1 MNKYSTY
8 KEIDF
13 LTDDYF
19 VESMLNPTAENNAFW
34 QQLIEKKIVCE
45 NEFLSAF
52 MTFKQ
57 LHECKSDVSAER
69 IDHLWARISTTNEK
83 NRYRAKRRTFI
94 RYVSV
99 ACMLILI
106 TLVPYYLFMARKDI
120 SSPISVKVE
129 SDTIIVADPGNNIQ
143 LASKTG
149 VINLEGNEANIEYDE
164 KNSRLK
170 VNEETIEIKRNQPSL
185 HYSYLTV
192 PYGKRAFLKLSDG
205 TSLWVNSG
213 SKIKFP
219 DEFTGKEREIFVEG
233 EIYAEIFRDEK
244 RPFII
249 TTDKLSITVLGTE
262 FNLSAYKDEKTINV
276 VLVHGSVQVE
286 PELGVSVV
294 MEPNQLYTYNNNI
307 STVES
312 IDVEEYISWKEGR
325 LIFHNE
331 PFEKILLRLA
341 RYYNV
346 TMILPKANSGIT
358 CSGKLE
364 LKDDFDK
371 ILNGLMGII
380 SFNYAANKNEYRI
393 RFNE

>member
-19 VESMLNPTAENNAFW
+19 IQSMLNPNAENSAYW
-34 QQLIEKKIVCE
+34 QKLIEKKIVCE

-57 LHECKSDVSAER
+57 LHECRPDVPAER
-69 IDHLWARISTTNEK
+69 IDYLWDRISTTNEK
-83 NRYRAKRRTFI
+83 DRYRVKRRIFVRSI
-94 RYVSV
+94 AA
-99 ACMLILI
+99 ACILILI
-106 TLVPYYLFMARKDI
+106 TLLPYNLFMKKGHNNL
-120 SSPISVKVE
+120 SVTAIE
-129 SDTIIVADPGNNIQ
+129 NDTILLADPGNNIQ

-149 VINLEGNEANIEYDE
+149 IISLEGNEASIEYDE
-164 KNSRLK
+164 KNSLLK
-170 VNEETIEIKRNQPSL
+170 VNEETIEIKRSHQSL

-205 TSLWVNSG
+205 TSLWINSG

-219 DEFTGKEREIFVEG
+219 DEFADKEREIFVEG
-233 EIYAEIFRDEK
+233 EIYADIFRDEE

-249 TTDKLSITVLGTE
+249 TTNKLSIKVLGTE
-262 FNLSAYKDEKTINV
+262 FNLSAYKDEETVSI
-276 VLVHGSVQVE
+276 VLVDGSVQVE
-286 PELGVSVV
+286 PGSGISTV
-294 MEPNQLYTYNNNI
+294 MEPNQLYTYSNNV
-307 STVES
+307 STVEI

-331 PFEKILLRLA
+331 PIEKILLRLS

-346 TMILPKANSGIT
+346 TMILPKASSEIT

-371 ILNGLMGII
+371 LLNGLMEII
-380 SFNYAANKNEYRI
+380 PFSYAAKKNEYRI
-393 RFNE
+393 KFD

>member
-19 VESMLNPTAENNAFW
+19 IESMLNPNAENSAYW
-34 QQLIEKKIVCE
+34 QKLIEKKIVCE

-57 LHECKSDVSAER
+57 LHESRSDAPAER
-69 IDHLWARISTTNEK
+69 IDYLWDRINETNEK
-83 NRYRAKRRTFI
+83 NRHQAKRRI
-94 RYVSV
+94 LLRYIPA
-99 ACMLILI
+99 ACILILLI
-106 TLVPYYLFMARKDI
+106 LLPYYFFMERGYDNLSAFGTI
-120 SSPISVKVE
+120 E
-129 SDTIIVADPGNNIQ
+129 SDTIMVADPGNSIQ
-143 LASKTG
+143 LVSKTG
-149 VINLEGNEANIEYDE
+149 VISLEGNEASIEYDE
-164 KNSRLK
+164 KNSLLK
-170 VNEETIEIKRNQPSL
+170 VNEETIEIKRSSQSL

-192 PYGKRAFLKLSDG
+192 PYGKRAFLRLSDG
-205 TSLWVNSG
+205 TALWINSG

-233 EIYAEIFRDEK
+233 EIYADIFRDED

-249 TTDKLSITVLGTE
+249 TTDKLSIKVLGTE
-262 FNLSAYKDEKTINV
+262 FNLSAYKDEEIVNI
-276 VLVHGSVQVE
+276 VLVDGTVQVN
-286 PELGVSVV
+286 PESGVSTLLA
-294 MEPNQLYTYNNNI
+294 PNQLYTYSNNF
-307 STVES
+307 STVEA
-312 IDVEEYISWKEGR
+312 IDVEEHISWKEGR

-331 PFEKILLRLA
+331 PIEKILLRLS

-346 TMILPKANSGIT
+346 TMILPKVNSGIT

-371 ILNGLMGII
+371 LLNGLMEII
-380 SFNYAANKNEYRI
+380 PFSYAAKKNEYRI
-393 RFNE
+393 KFG